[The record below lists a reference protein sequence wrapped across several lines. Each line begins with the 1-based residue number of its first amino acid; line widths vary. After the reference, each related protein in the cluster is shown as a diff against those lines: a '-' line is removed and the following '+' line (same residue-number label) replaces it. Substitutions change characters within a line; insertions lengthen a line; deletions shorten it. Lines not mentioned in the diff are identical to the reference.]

1 MQPDTDTL
9 LDRARSAAGD
19 ELKALLHETRGEVLL
34 ALLENPQFEEPH
46 VVLLLDRL
54 DLSAELLT
62 AVAGVS
68 KWKAAEAIRLRLAGH
83 PRTPKRIALEM
94 VRHLFLFDLVRLAL
108 LPSAPADIRRV
119 AEELIVARVPHLP
132 VGQKL
137 TLARRG
143 PARVAGALLAEGHA
157 QALKLALD
165 NAFLNESQ
173 VLKVL
178 ATRSVPERV
187 VAAIGHHAKWSC
199 QYNVRIGLLRSL
211 HPPIS
216 AVRAFLP
223 DFKLQDLLEIVKLEE
238 LSPYVRKSI
247 EAELVRRAREKE

>member
-9 LDRARSAAGD
+9 LDRARSASGE
-19 ELKALLHETRGEVLL
+19 ELQSLVHETREEVLL
-34 ALLENPQFEEPH
+34 ALLENPRFEEPH
-46 VVLLLDRL
+46 AVLLLERM
-54 DLSAELLT
+54 DLSAALLT

-68 KWKAAEAIRLRLAGH
+68 KWKATEAIRLRLARH
-83 PRTPKRIALEM
+83 PHTPKRIALEM
-94 VRHLFLFDLVRLAL
+94 MRHLFLFDLARLAL

-143 PARVAGALLAEGHA
+143 PARVAGALLVEGHV
-157 QALKLALD
+157 QAIKLALD

-173 VLKVL
+173 VLKAL

-187 VAAIGHHAKWSC
+187 VAAIAYHAKWSR
-199 QYNVRIGLLRSL
+199 QYSVRIGLLRNR
-211 HPPIS
+211 HAPIS
-216 AVRAFLP
+216 AVKAFLP
-223 DFKLQDLLEIVKLEE
+223 DFKMQDLLEVAKLEE

-247 EAELVRRAREKE
+247 AAELVRRAREK